1 LPSVLQSPKPQL
13 IDTTT
18 TPTLLTHPPPTPH
31 SKKSNNYRNN
41 PKENPTIKA
50 PENQTTIFIDHQKPN
65 YNAWKEKPLLG
76 DEHGRQHKT
85 TEDKNNKHKTHKS
98 REWRPGRE
106 RERERERERD
116 ARGARRLSGT
126 SKP

>member
-13 IDTTT
+13 LDTTT
-18 TPTLLTHPPPTPH
+18 TPTPLPTHPH

-41 PKENPTIKA
+41 PKENPTKA
-50 PENQTTIFIDHQKPN
+50 PKNQTTIFIDHQKPN

-98 REWRPGRE
+98 REWRPE
-106 RERERERERD
+106 REREREMQEEQED
-116 ARGARRLSGT
+116 
-126 SKP
+126 